1 MVPFIKLFYFH
12 EIYPYQGMDEWVVLS
27 LHRWKSPYFKLI
39 AEELVLSSLLESLG
53 YFLLYPVLAIFLLCP

>member
-39 AEELVLSSLLESLG
+39 AEELVLSSLLESLE